1 MQALTDNALMLKVK
15 QGDLNKLGLLYE
27 RHKKRLFGFFYNM
40 NTNAALSEDLV
51 QNVFERVLKYKHT
64 FTGEGSF
71 SAWMYRMARNVNYD
85 HFKKNKNEK
94 NNSSLDDIEYNLAD
108 GEDLNELMDQKDNF
122 SQLTMAMQRLPKD
135 KRELLV
141 LSKQKQLKFTEIGE
155 LLGCSESTA
164 KVRAHRA
171 LKELRVIFLQ
181 MQER

>member
-1 MQALTDNALMLKVK
+1 
-15 QGDLNKLGLLYE
+15 
-27 RHKKRLFGFFYNM
+27 
-40 NTNAALSEDLV
+40 
-51 QNVFERVLKYKHT
+51 
-64 FTGEGSF
+64 
-71 SAWMYRMARNVNYD
+71 MYRMARNVNYD